1 MRTIGNGD
9 DARAILPGG
18 AAAPASIP
26 AEIFAAAVD
35 TFVAGQRLDMR
46 SLARR
51 LGVAR
56 ATLYRRVG
64 NREQLLD
71 EMLWWRARR
80 LLVDQ
85 VQATAS
91 LAGTERLVA
100 VIGGVLH
107 AIARDRSLRAFLESD
122 PETALRL
129 LTGTRS
135 TVHRGMAAAL
145 EKLIDLER
153 GPRPIR
159 RQPGHPDAGLRDR
172 ADQRRLPV
180 RRCHRRP
187 RSRHR
192 PGRHGHRGLAHRP
205 RPRRA
210 PPRDRR
216 LNARGGG
223 RCRVSCWPVVDAGL
237 IWGTF

>member
-1 MRTIGNGD
+1 MRSAPHSARLGD
-9 DARAILPGG
+9 DVRAIVPGG
-18 AAAPASIP
+18 AAAPAGIP

-56 ATLYRRVG
+56 ATLYRRAG
-64 NREQLLD
+64 NRDQLLD

-100 VIGGVLH
+100 MIGGVLR
-107 AIARDRSLRAFLESD
+107 AIARDRPLRAFLESD
-122 PETALRL
+122 PEAALRL

-135 TVHRGMAAAL
+135 TVHRGMASAL

-153 GPRPIR
+153 GR
-159 RQPGHPDAGLRDR
+159 GCFDARLDTPTLAYAIERISEGFLYADVIADR
-172 ADQRRLPV
+172 APDIDRAIMVIEALLT
-180 RRCHRRP
+180 
-187 RSRHR
+187 
-192 PGRHGHRGLAHRP
+192 GL
-205 RPRRA
+205 
-210 PPRDRR
+210 DRR
-216 LNARGGG
+216 SA
-223 RCRVSCWPVVDAGL
+223 PV
-237 IWGTF
+237 